1 MNLETSSYNL
11 KNNLVAFRILFD
23 QFAIKY
29 CLYAVNVQCS
39 GAFSCSCCSV
49 LFCYYKSNNCE
60 ALFNVPILYAYSR
73 AIRPVVM
80 NITVN
85 YQSVNIL
92 SNCIS
97 FTVV

>member
-1 MNLETSSYNL
+1 MYNVVVHFPVL
-11 KNNLVAFRILFD
+11 VVAFL
-23 QFAIKY
+23 
-29 CLYAVNVQCS
+29 
-39 GAFSCSCCSV
+39 SV
-49 LFCYYKSNNCE
+49 ITIVNNCE
-60 ALFNVPILYAYSR
+60 ALFHVPILYAYSR